1 MSAAVAAAVSLPGV
15 LGLPAAG
22 AFGGFGEWLARPG
35 TVAGPGSIP
44 TRLVEHLAY
53 TGITL
58 AIALAIAVPIG
69 LFVGH
74 TGRGRVAVIA
84 GSGMLRALPTLGMV
98 TLFILLSGT
107 LGIMPPIWALVLL
120 AVPPLLAGIAA
131 GIGSVTPT
139 VVDGA
144 RAVGMTES
152 QVLFRVE
159 VPNALP
165 VLMGALR
172 LAVLQVIATVA
183 VVSVINLGGL
193 GRFLI
198 DGIAVRDYPQVFGGA
213 LVIAALAIVVDAV
226 LALVQRIAVSPGLR
240 THTGGTP

>member
-1 MSAAVAAAVSLPGV
+1 MSAVHA
-15 LGLPAAG
+15 PAAG
-22 AFGGFGEWLARPG
+22 AFGGLGDWLSRPG
-35 TVAGPGSIP
+35 TLSGPGSIP
-44 TRLVEHLAY
+44 TRLVEHLEY

-58 AIALAIAVPIG
+58 AIALAIAIPIG
-69 LFVGH
+69 LLVGH
-74 TGRGRVAVIA
+74 TGKGRVAVIA

-131 GIGSVTPT
+131 GISAVDPQ

-144 RAVGMTES
+144 KAMGLTGT

-193 GRFLI
+193 GRYLI
-198 DGIAVRDYPQVFGGA
+198 DGIAVRDYPQVLGGA
-213 LVIAALAIVVDAV
+213 VVIAALAIVVDAV

-240 THTGGTP
+240 TPTGGTP

>member
-1 MSAAVAAAVSLPGV
+1 MSAVAVGAAAGPL
-15 LGLPAAG
+15 
-22 AFGGFGEWLARPG
+22 GEWLSRPG
-35 TVAGPGSIP
+35 TLSGPGGIP
-44 TRLVEHLAY
+44 TRIGEHLAY
-53 TGITL
+53 TGLTL

-69 LFVGH
+69 LYVGH
-74 TGRGRVAVIA
+74 TGRGRVAVVA

-120 AVPPLLAGIAA
+120 AVPPLLAGIAS
-131 GIGSVTPT
+131 GIAAVDPA

-144 RAVGMTES
+144 RAMGLTGT

-183 VVSVINLGGL
+183 VVAVISLGGL

-213 LVIAALAIVVDAV
+213 VIIAALAIVVDAV
-226 LALVQRIAVSPGLR
+226 LALVQRLAVSPGLR
-240 THTGGTP
+240 THTGGNP

>member
-1 MSAAVAAAVSLPGV
+1 MSDVHV
-15 LGLPAAG
+15 PAAG
-22 AFGGFGEWLARPG
+22 AFGGLGDWLSRPG
-35 TVAGPGSIP
+35 TLSGPGSIP
-44 TRLVEHLAY
+44 TRLVEHLEY

-69 LFVGH
+69 LLVGH
-74 TGRGRVAVIA
+74 TGKGRVAVIA

-131 GIGSVTPT
+131 GISAVDPQ

-144 RAVGMTES
+144 KAMGLTGT

-193 GRFLI
+193 GRYLI
-198 DGIAVRDYPQVFGGA
+198 DGIAVRDYPQVLGGA
-213 LVIAALAIVVDAV
+213 VVIAALAIVVDAV
-226 LALVQRIAVSPGLR
+226 LALVQRTAVSPGLR
-240 THTGGTP
+240 TPTGGTP

>member
-1 MSAAVAAAVSLPGV
+1 MSGSTAMLAL
-15 LGLPAAG
+15 LPAAIPASG
-22 AFGGFGEWLARPG
+22 PLGGLLEWFSRPG
-35 TVAGPGSIP
+35 TLSGPGGIP
-44 TRLVEHLAY
+44 TRLAEHLEY
-53 TGITL
+53 TGLTL

-69 LFVGH
+69 LYVGH
-74 TGRGRVAVIA
+74 TGRGKVAVIA

-131 GIGSVTPT
+131 GISAVDPG

-144 RAVGMTES
+144 RAMGLTES
-152 QVLFRVE
+152 QVLFTVE
-159 VPNALP
+159 LPNALP

-183 VVSVINLGGL
+183 IVSVINLGGL
-193 GRFLI
+193 GRYLI
-198 DGIAVRDYPQVFGGA
+198 DGIAVRDYPQVLGGA
-213 LVIAALAIVVDAV
+213 VIIAALAIVVDAV
-226 LALVQRIAVSPGLR
+226 LAMVQRTAVSPGLR
-240 THTGGTP
+240 TNIGGTP

>member
-1 MSAAVAAAVSLPGV
+1 MSAVHA
-15 LGLPAAG
+15 PAAG
-22 AFGGFGEWLARPG
+22 AFGGLGDWLARPG
-35 TVAGPGSIP
+35 TLSGPGSIP
-44 TRLVEHLAY
+44 TRLVEHLEY
-53 TGITL
+53 TGVTL
-58 AIALAIAVPIG
+58 AIALAIAIPIG
-69 LFVGH
+69 LLVGH

-131 GIGSVTPT
+131 GISAVDPQ

-144 RAVGMTES
+144 KAMGLTGA

-183 VVSVINLGGL
+183 IVSVINLGGL
-193 GRFLI
+193 GRYLI
-198 DGIAVRDYPQVFGGA
+198 DGIAVRDYPQVLGGA
-213 LVIAALAIVVDAV
+213 VVIAALAIVVDAV

-240 THTGGTP
+240 TPTGGTP

>member
-1 MSAAVAAAVSLPGV
+1 MSAIASLEQA
-15 LGLPAAG
+15 LPAAMPASG
-22 AFGGFGEWLARPG
+22 PLGGLGEWLSRPG
-35 TVAGPGSIP
+35 TLSGPGSIP
-44 TRLVEHLAY
+44 VRLLEHLAY
-53 TGITL
+53 TGLTL
-58 AIALAIAVPIG
+58 AIALAVAVPIG
-69 LFVGH
+69 LLVGH

-98 TLFILLSGT
+98 TLFVLLSGT

-131 GIGSVTPT
+131 GIGAVEPS

-144 RAVGMTES
+144 RAMGLTEP
-152 QVLFRVE
+152 QILFRVE

-193 GRFLI
+193 GRYLI
-198 DGIAVRDYPQVFGGA
+198 DGIAVQDYPQVLGGA
-213 LVIAALAIVVDAV
+213 VVIAALAIVVDAV
-226 LALVQRIAVSPGLR
+226 LALVQRIAVSPGLK
-240 THTGGTP
+240 THLGGTP

>member
-1 MSAAVAAAVSLPGV
+1 MRAAAIAAV
-15 LGLPAAG
+15 LPAAG
-22 AFGGFGEWLARPG
+22 GFGGLGDWLTRPG
-35 TVAGPGSIP
+35 TLSGPGSIG
-44 TRLVEHLAY
+44 TRLAEHLEY

-58 AIALAIAVPIG
+58 AIALAIAVPVG
-69 LFVGH
+69 LLVGH

-131 GIGSVTPT
+131 GISAVDPQ

-144 RAVGMTES
+144 RAMGLTGT
-152 QVLFRVE
+152 QILFRVE

-213 LVIAALAIVVDAV
+213 VVIAALAIVVDAV

-240 THTGGTP
+240 TPTGGTP

>member
-1 MSAAVAAAVSLPGV
+1 MSASTAAIAL
-15 LGLPAAG
+15 LPAAVPT
-22 AFGGFGEWLARPG
+22 ASPLGGLAEWFSRPG
-35 TVAGPGSIP
+35 TLSGPGGIP

-53 TGITL
+53 TGLTL
-58 AIALAIAVPIG
+58 AIALVIAVPIG
-69 LFVGH
+69 LYVGH
-74 TGRGRVAVIA
+74 TGRGRVDVIA

-131 GIGSVTPT
+131 GISAVNPG

-144 RAVGMTES
+144 RAMGLTES
-152 QVLFRVE
+152 QVLFTVE

-183 VVSVINLGGL
+183 IVSIINLGGL
-193 GRFLI
+193 GRYLI

-213 LVIAALAIVVDAV
+213 VIIAALAIVVDAV
-226 LALVQRIAVSPGLR
+226 LAMVQRIAVSPGLR
-240 THTGGTP
+240 TNTGGTP